1 MPAGFGL
8 HPEFPK
14 RPGCRLTAG
23 LDHVGRCYETK
34 LPVEGVPLAEGPPP
48 SLDVEGLDN
57 CVGGW
62 DGRATIACPSQAPS
76 LGIEADGAFGHLVIY
91 VPSGED
97 HFCVEPVSHAND
109 AVHLAARGT
118 AGPGLRTPAHTASLT
133 GPIRFRVG
141 TAPGCPP
148 APSPPRPP
156 LSRDRP

>member
-8 HPEFPK
+8 HPYFPK
-14 RPGCRLTAG
+14 RPGVRLTAR
-23 LDHVGRCYETK
+23 LDHVWRCDETK
-34 LPVEGVPLAEGPPP
+34 LPVERVPLAEGPPP

-57 CVGGW
+57 CFGGW

-118 AGPGLRTPAHTASLT
+118 AGTGLRTLAQNESLNGT
-133 GPIRFRVG
+133 IRFRVE
-141 TAPGCPP
+141 TAPG
-148 APSPPRPP
+148 
-156 LSRDRP
+156 